1 MGIFPS
7 KLKLAKVIPIYK
19 KDDRHILDNYQP
31 ISLLSTMSKVFE
43 KVFFHQVYDYFSS
56 NNLFYENQYGFRK
69 KHSTEL
75 AAIELVDRILGHL
88 DQGNI
93 PISVFLDLSK
103 AFDTINH
110 AILIQKLSF
119 YGLRAIPLKWFQSYL
134 ENRHQYTDFCG
145 AKSPQTKIMTGV
157 PQGSILGP
165 LLFIIYMNCY
175 QKLSCH
181 DIC

>member
-1 MGIFPS
+1 M
-7 KLKLAKVIPIYK
+7 PIYK
-19 KDDRHILDNYQP
+19 KDDRHILDYYRL

-43 KVFFHQVYDYFSS
+43 KVVFRQVYDYFSS

-75 AAIELVDRILGHL
+75 AAISIELVYRILGHL

-110 AILIQKLSF
+110 AILIQKTL
-119 YGLRAIPLKWFQSYL
+119 ASYRRYK
-134 ENRHQYTDFCG
+134 NG
-145 AKSPQTKIMTGV
+145 W
-157 PQGSILGP
+157 
-165 LLFIIYMNCY
+165 
-175 QKLSCH
+175 
-181 DIC
+181 